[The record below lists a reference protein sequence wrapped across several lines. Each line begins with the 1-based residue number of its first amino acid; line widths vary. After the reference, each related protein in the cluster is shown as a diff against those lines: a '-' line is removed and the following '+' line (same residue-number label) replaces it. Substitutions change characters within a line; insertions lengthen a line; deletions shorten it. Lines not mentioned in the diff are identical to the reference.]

1 MNVLILVLGLIGVQ
15 FKAHTH
21 GEDEVELVCVRKQM
35 AINVCHYNFLI
46 NGMPYRYLDNGCREN
61 RESVIKKA
69 REGKLALAK
78 DWKIDCPGK
87 PENQGN

>member
-1 MNVLILVLGLIGVQ
+1 MKALVLAASLIALYAPVYN
-15 FKAHTH
+15 
-21 GEDEVELVCVRKQM
+21 EDEIELVCVRKQM
-35 AINVCHYNFLI
+35 AANICHYNFLI
-46 NGMPYRYLDNGCREN
+46 NGMPHRYLDNGCREN

-87 PENQGN
+87 PDKPEN